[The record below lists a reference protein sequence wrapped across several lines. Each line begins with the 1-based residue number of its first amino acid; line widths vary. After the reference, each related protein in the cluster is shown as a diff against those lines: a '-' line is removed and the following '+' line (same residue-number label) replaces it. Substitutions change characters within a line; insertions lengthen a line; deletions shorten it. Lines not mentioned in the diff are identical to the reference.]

1 MNLLKK
7 QNSHFA
13 IFYETIKADADFW
26 VVGFYMLLQK
36 MTLENFRCYERLEIS
51 FKERTT
57 VLVAINGQ
65 GKTTILDSIRIALW
79 PYVSQ
84 FDLAKTAFADPANTI
99 TIDDIRIIKKVD
111 GHQLE
116 MARQLPSSV
125 SATCSFDDRVFCWAR
140 IRDSEAKLSRTK
152 DDSDTRKLKD
162 YAKNIQERIR
172 NLDLRTLD
180 LPVFGYYGTGRLW
193 KEKRLTESKKNTR
206 DEVNAKIRTFAYQDC
221 LDPASSFK
229 QFEDWFIAEYKHD
242 FAKKIIALEK
252 GVTTFPAVNDTILA
266 VKGAVDIILE
276 TVGWKNLAYSQQY
289 ESLILEH
296 EQYGVMKMSQLSDG
310 IKNMI
315 GMIADIAYRCV
326 LLNGH
331 LGKDAARLS
340 RGLVMIDEID
350 MHLHPQWQQVVIS
363 SLEKAFKNIQFI
375 VTTHSP
381 QVLTTVSSKSICILE
396 DGQKFDAPQGSQG
409 AESSRLLKRIFGVDT
424 RPEHIEITKKLKAY
438 ERIVYSDNWK
448 SQEALE
454 LRKQLDEAFG
464 DEEPLLTKLDL
475 YIENREW
482 ELELEKNK

>member
-1 MNLLKK
+1 
-7 QNSHFA
+7 
-13 IFYETIKADADFW
+13 
-26 VVGFYMLLQK
+26 MLLQK
-36 MTLENFRCYERLEIS
+36 VTLLNFRCYERLEIN

-84 FDLAKTAFADPANTI
+84 FDLAKTAFADSANTI

-111 GHQLE
+111 GDQLE

-125 SATCSFDDRVFCWAR
+125 SATCSFNDRVFCWAR
-140 IRDSEAKLSRTK
+140 IRDSEAKLSRAK
-152 DDSDTRKLKD
+152 DDSGTKKLKD
-162 YAKNIQERIR
+162 YAKKIQERIR
-172 NLDLRTLD
+172 NLDQKSTLD

-252 GVTTFPAVNDTILA
+252 GVTTFPAANVTILA

-289 ESLILEH
+289 GSLILEH
-296 EQYGVMKMSQLSDG
+296 EDYGVMKMSQLSDG

-340 RGLVMIDEID
+340 TGLVMIDEID
-350 MHLHPQWQQVVIS
+350 MHLHPQWQQDVIS
-363 SLEKAFKNIQFI
+363 SLEIAFENIQFI

-381 QVLTTVSSKSICILE
+381 QVLTTVNSTSICILE
-396 DGQKFDAPQGSQG
+396 DGHMYGAPVGSQG
-409 AESSRLLKRIFGVDT
+409 AESARLLKRIFGVDT
-424 RPEHIEITKKLKAY
+424 RPESLKITKELRTY
-438 ERIVYSDNWK
+438 ERMVYDDKWNE
-448 SQEALE
+448 QEALE
-454 LRKQLDEAFG
+454 LRKQLNEAFG
-464 DEEPLLTKLDL
+464 NEEPLLTQLDL
-475 YIENREW
+475 YIDNRRW
-482 ELELEKNK
+482 ELGIEEN